1 MDNKI
6 TKSIL
11 NALLLTVALQTM
23 TVNCI
28 NAQDNRSNKK
38 AIETMKIVE
47 EAGKL
52 INSPEPTF
60 KPFQPQKMDDSQVAE
75 MGFEQIYKSESLKFS
90 MRDGKRLFARRF
102 SFQSDTTVVLLHG
115 VLSSSYLMNKTA
127 GLLRDA
133 VGAEVITIDFRGH
146 GQSEGDGGDVD
157 YIDQYADDVSD
168 VISSVKKNKPN
179 GKIIVAA
186 HSMGGGIALR
196 YAMKKDVQKID
207 GYILFAPLLGHNAP
221 TLPKPAASAETT
233 AEPFMKIHIERI
245 IGLKM
250 YHSIG
255 IRKYDYLPILFF
267 NLPKEMGFNKY
278 SYRANASM
286 APDDYKAG
294 LKAVKKPL
302 LVVVGSADEAFVAGE
317 FEPAVTKNS
326 KGKVIVIA
334 GATHNGVRHDAKA
347 MDEVKKW
354 FLKLKL

>member
-1 MDNKI
+1 MDKKK

-11 NALLLTVALQTM
+11 NAFLLTVALLTV
-23 TVNCI
+23 TVNCL
-28 NAQDNRSNKK
+28 NAQDNRGNKK
-38 AIETMKIVE
+38 AIETVKIAE
-47 EAGKL
+47 EADKL
-52 INSPEPTF
+52 INLPEPTF
-60 KPFQPQKMDDSQVAE
+60 KPFQPQKMDDAQVAE

-90 MRDGKRLFARRF
+90 MRDGKLLFARRF
-102 SFQSDTTVVLLHG
+102 SFQSDTTIVLLHG

-146 GQSEGDGGDVD
+146 GQSEGNGGDVD
-157 YIDQYADDVSD
+157 YIDRYADDVSD

-196 YAMKKDVQKID
+196 YAMKKDVQKVD
-207 GYILFAPLLGHNAP
+207 GYLLFAPLLGHNAP

-250 YHSIG
+250 YHAIG
-255 IRKYDYLPILFF
+255 VRKYDYLPVLFF

-317 FEPAVTKNS
+317 FAPAVTKNS
-326 KGKVIVIA
+326 KGKVIVVD
-334 GATHNGVRHDAKA
+334 GETHNGVRHDAKA

>member
-11 NALLLTVALQTM
+11 NAFLLSVALM
-23 TVNCI
+23 TVIVNCV
-28 NAQDNRSNKK
+28 NAQDNRNKK
-38 AIETMKIVE
+38 TAIDTVKIAE
-47 EAGKL
+47 EADKL
-52 INSPEPTF
+52 INLPEPTF
-60 KPFQPQKMDDSQVAE
+60 KPFQPQKMDSTQVAD
-75 MGFEQIYKSESLKFS
+75 MGFEQVYKSESLKFS
-90 MRDGKRLFARRF
+90 MRDGKRLFARKF
-102 SFQSDTTVVLLHG
+102 SFQSDTTIVLLHG

-133 VGAEVITIDFRGH
+133 VGAEVIAIDFRGH
-146 GQSEGDGGDVD
+146 GQSEGTGGDVD

-179 GKIIVAA
+179 GKIIIAA

-207 GYILFAPLLGHNAP
+207 GYVLLAPLLGHNAP
-221 TLPKPAASAETT
+221 TLLKPAASAETT

-255 IRKYDYLPILFF
+255 IRKYDNLPILFF

-326 KGKVIVIA
+326 KGKVIVVD
-334 GATHNGVRHDAKA
+334 GATHNGIRHNAKA

>member
-6 TKSIL
+6 TKSML
-11 NALLLTVALQTM
+11 NAFLLKVVLLTV

-28 NAQDNRSNKK
+28 NAQDKRKT
-38 AIETMKIVE
+38 IETVKIAE
-47 EAGKL
+47 EADKL

-60 KPFQPQKMDDSQVAE
+60 KPFQPQKMDDAQVAD

-102 SFQSDTTVVLLHG
+102 SFHSDTTIVLLHG
-115 VLSSSYLMNKTA
+115 VLSSSYLMNKIA
-127 GLLRDA
+127 GLLKDA
-133 VGAEVITIDFRGH
+133 VGAEVIAIDFRGH
-146 GQSEGDGGDVD
+146 GQSEGTAGDVD
-157 YIDQYADDVSD
+157 YIDQYANDVSD
-168 VISSVKKNKPN
+168 VISSVKKNKPD

-207 GYILFAPLLGHNAP
+207 GYVLFAPLLGHNAP

-255 IRKYDYLPILFF
+255 VRKYDYLPILFF

-302 LVVVGSADEAFVAGE
+302 LVVVGSEDEAFVAGE
-317 FEPAVTKNS
+317 FAPAVTKNS
-326 KGKVIVIA
+326 KGKVIVID

-347 MDEVKKW
+347 MGEVKKW